1 MNKIRK
7 YKTHFFK
14 LFLCLKRLVD
24 ADAGFGC
31 HPSPS
36 VDCDSSAFLCFY
48 LFVGIFLSS
57 GFLLPLLRIAVLCCI
72 RRFCLFLF
80 LLLYLFVWAV
90 CGAQFLYQHRPIS
103 IDRILRSSSGIFP
116 LRLISSNCCHC
127 YLIIWSDALLFA
139 KLQIN
144 PRFNFNI

>member
-1 MNKIRK
+1 M
-7 YKTHFFK
+7 
-14 LFLCLKRLVD
+14 D
-24 ADAGFGC
+24 ADAGFRG

-36 VDCDSSAFLCFY
+36 GDCDSSAFLRFY

-57 GFLLPLLRIAVLCCI
+57 GFLLPFLRIAVLCCI

-80 LLLYLFVWAV
+80 LLLYLFVWVV

-116 LRLISSNCCHC
+116 SRLISSNCCYC
-127 YLIIWSDALLFA
+127 YLIVWSNTLFFGWLYINQRLNLSIKIMYWLLRHIMVIIYFEF
-139 KLQIN
+139 I
-144 PRFNFNI
+144 FE